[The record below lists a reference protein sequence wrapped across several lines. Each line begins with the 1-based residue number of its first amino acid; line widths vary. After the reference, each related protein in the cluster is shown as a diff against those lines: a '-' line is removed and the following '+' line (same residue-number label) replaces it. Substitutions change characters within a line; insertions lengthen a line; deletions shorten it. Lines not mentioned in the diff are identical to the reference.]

1 MSDKQNTET
10 RTSVGVYLRNLRE
23 EKNLTIA
30 EVANRL
36 YLLPRVI
43 EALEQ
48 DDYESLPSGTYVYG
62 YLQNYA
68 KLLDVSVDRVVAM
81 FKEDFEIS
89 AQTESAPEVQPELK
103 PEQTNKWSYTIL
115 YLVVFISI
123 LAPITWWWSQYGLE
137 RTPQLGLDYP
147 ITIVE
152 HPDPPSYRA
161 QNSEQVEQEQAARD
175 AVDAQTAGE
184 QATESQTP
192 ETQSADT
199 DKDSEAAASTYDENT
214 ITTGIGPDSI
224 RIVLT
229 EECWVE
235 IFDAHNEKIF
245 YDLARTGQTLE
256 LNGTAPFSVLMG
268 NGAAGTVEFNN
279 LPFDTTPHRSR
290 IGMARF
296 VLGENQ

>member
-23 EKNLTIA
+23 GKNLTIA

-36 YLLPRVI
+36 YLLPHVI

-48 DDYESLPSGTYVYG
+48 DDHESLPSGTYVYG

-68 KLLDVSVDRVVAM
+68 KLLDTPVDRVVEM
-81 FKEDFEIS
+81 YKEDFEIS
-89 AQTESAPEVQPELK
+89 AQTEPVPEVQPELK
-103 PEQTNKWSYTIL
+103 PGQANKWSYTIL
-115 YLVVFISI
+115 YLVIFISI

-137 RTPQLGLDYP
+137 RTPQMGLDYP

-152 HPDPPSYRA
+152 HPDTPFYRA
-161 QNSEQVEQEQAARD
+161 QNTEQVEQEQAARD
-175 AVDAQTAGE
+175 AVYAQTAGE